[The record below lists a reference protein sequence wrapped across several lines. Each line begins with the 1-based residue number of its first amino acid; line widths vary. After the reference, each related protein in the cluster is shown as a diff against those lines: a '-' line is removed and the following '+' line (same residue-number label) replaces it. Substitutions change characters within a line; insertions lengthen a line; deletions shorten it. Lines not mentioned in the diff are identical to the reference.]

1 MNSDQLAGN
10 WKQVKG
16 NIKEHWGKLTD
27 DDLDVIDGK
36 REQLVGRVQQQ
47 YGKSKEAAQREVD
60 EYLETL

>member
-1 MNSDQLAGN
+1 MNSDRLAGN
-10 WKQVKG
+10 WNQVKG
-16 NIKEHWGKLTD
+16 NIKEHWGKLTV
-27 DDLDVIDGK
+27 DDLDVSDGK